1 MSFAGFLFKTLA
13 AKGDAKRDSTLT
25 EPQDVTAVKNIDY
38 VGKQDFYNLLDVYYP
53 QGTKEKLPVIVSV
66 HGGGYVYGTKE
77 IYKFYGMYLAQQ
89 GFVFVNFNY
98 HLAPKAKFPSQLG
111 EINQVAE
118 WIVKNADTYHMDVDN
133 IFMVGD
139 SAGAQMASQ
148 YAAICSNPGYA
159 GLFAFQV
166 PKEFHL
172 RAVGLNCGMY
182 EIGLPKP
189 GEKKKGMESMTGSLM
204 RDYLGKNDSHLKEML
219 DVKGHIT
226 GDYPPAYLMTSYY
239 DFLKD
244 KAEPMY
250 RFLKEKGVDAEY
262 KCYGTAETQYMQHVC
277 HVNMNLQEA
286 KEIND
291 DECAFFKKHMASGAC
306 GE

>member
-1 MSFAGFLFKTLA
+1 MSFAGFMFKTLA
-13 AKGDAKRDSTLT
+13 GKGDKKRDENLK
-25 EPQDVTAVKNIDY
+25 EPQDVTAVKDINY
-38 VGKQDFYNLLDVYYP
+38 AGNQDVYNLLDVYYP
-53 QGTKEKLPVIVSV
+53 KGTEGRLPVIVSV

-77 IYKFYGMYLAQQ
+77 IYRFYGMYLAQQ

-98 HLAPKAKFPSQLG
+98 HLAPKAKFPTQLG

-118 WIVKNADTYHMDVDN
+118 WMVKNADEYHMDLNN

-139 SAGAQMASQ
+139 SAGAQMSSQ
-148 YAAICSNPGYA
+148 YAAIYSNPDYA
-159 GLFAFQV
+159 ALFPFQI
-166 PKEFHL
+166 PNGFCL

-189 GEKKKGMESMTGSLM
+189 GEKAKGMESMTGSLM
-204 RDYLGKNDSHLKEML
+204 RDYLGKDDSGLKDML

-250 RFLKEKGVDAEY
+250 RFLKEKGIDAEW
-262 KCYGTAETQYMQHVC
+262 KCYGTEDTKYMQHVC
-277 HVNMNLQEA
+277 HVNMNLEEA
-286 KEIND
+286 KEINN
-291 DECAFFKKHMASGAC
+291 DECAFFRKHLA
-306 GE
+306 EE